1 MKWRRDRRV
10 PFDQAYSTPLVIRV
24 GEREQIV
31 SVGAFRAAAYEPAT
45 GREIWRCRYGDGFSN
60 VPRPVYTNGLVL
72 IATGFQQPSLLAV
85 RPDGTGDVTKTHV
98 AWQLSRGAPLTPSPI
113 AVGAEI
119 YFISDGGIASCVDAA
134 TGATL
139 WQQRLGGT
147 YSASPVLA
155 AGYLFFPSE
164 QGVTTVIQ
172 PGREYRRVARNT
184 LDGSLLASF
193 AVTDDA
199 IIMRSDS
206 SLYRLRQ
213 SRNDPWRDQP

>member
-1 MKWRRDRRV
+1 
-10 PFDQAYSTPLVIRV
+10 
-24 GEREQIV
+24 
-31 SVGAFRAAAYEPAT
+31 
-45 GREIWRCRYGDGFSN
+45 
-60 VPRPVYTNGLVL
+60 
-72 IATGFQQPSLLAV
+72 
-85 RPDGTGDVTKTHV
+85 
-98 AWQLSRGAPLTPSPI
+98 
-113 AVGAEI
+113 
-119 YFISDGGIASCVDAA
+119 VDAA

-184 LDGSLLASF
+184 LDGSLLASM
-193 AVTDDA
+193 AVASDA

-213 SRNDPWRDQP
+213 SRK